1 MSNTETRPRFFI
13 ENEVLD
19 EVYAVREA
27 IAASFDYDIHK
38 YCEYLRS
45 LRTEIEEQGFK
56 FADMEDLKKRQEQQ
70 STETREE

>member
-45 LRTEIEEQGFK
+45 QRKEIEAKGFRFVSK
-56 FADMEDLKKRQEQQ
+56 EDLEKRK
-70 STETREE
+70 